1 VDRTSSRRTPV
12 PEVIE
17 RVAVPLAI
25 GLFFFVLQVRHLNV
39 AAYPVTDEGVYA
51 EVGRMI
57 VMRGLVPHRD
67 FPMGH
72 MPLLPLLIGMGLRAF
87 GSMYVLR
94 TVFLLLNCLCVVPL
108 YLVFIRLRDNAPA
121 ATLALLFFMTFFAM
135 VHHDY
140 RFLAI
145 RQLANVVLIAF
156 LYLGVCHRGW
166 RGRLPLQTACSLSSV
181 FLFLPTAIHL
191 ALVSLAM
198 VALQEGRAERRAELR
213 RYFAMGLICVAA
225 LGVYFLLIPEA
236 ISQTIIQQAQRASVP
251 RLDRIRSLWNVH
263 PDAILY
269 AIACP
274 SLALGILFAPGLRA
288 MSAAMLGIF
297 ATSLLLSSN
306 FFPHYVAAGGPAL
319 AFGIFVFADLT
330 DRAGR
335 MLLGAYGSVAARGIQ
350 ALAFAWHATLVLAP
364 LSQEWAYNRKP
375 EYYEIIDRLADA
387 PDPLL
392 TIGTIYA
399 VESGRTLLTD
409 AYPAYMRGKVERC
422 APAACNAMAANA
434 CTILLEQSGNAVFPP
449 NVQRDWSKRFTVLY
463 RNELG
468 TILLTNGPN
477 CR

>member
-1 VDRTSSRRTPV
+1 VDRTHFRRTPV
-12 PEVIE
+12 ADVVEQL
-17 RVAVPLAI
+17 ALPLAI
-25 GLFFFVLQVRHLNV
+25 GLFFFVLQVRHLDV

-72 MPLLPLLIGMGLRAF
+72 MPLLPLLIGLGLRAF

-94 TVFLLLNCLCVVPL
+94 TAFLLLNCLCVVPL
-108 YLVFIRLRDNAPA
+108 YLAFVRLRDNSAA
-121 ATLALLFFMTFFAM
+121 ATLALLFFLTFYAM

-140 RFLAI
+140 RFIAI
-145 RQLANVVLIAF
+145 RQLANVILICF
-156 LYLGVCHRGW
+156 LYLGVCRKGW
-166 RGRLPLQTACSLSSV
+166 RWRLPLQTACSLASV

-198 VALQEGRAERRAELR
+198 VALEQGSNRRAELR
-213 RYFAMGLICVAA
+213 RYFAMGLICLAA
-225 LGVYFLLIPEA
+225 LGAYFLVIPEA
-236 ISQTIIQQAQRASVP
+236 VTQTILDQARRANVP
-251 RLDRIRSLWNVH
+251 RLDRIRSLWEAH

-269 AIACP
+269 VIACP

-306 FFPHYVAAGGPAL
+306 FFPHYVAAAGPAL
-319 AFGIFVFADLT
+319 AFGIFVFGDLV

-335 MLLGAYGSVAARGIQ
+335 MLGSYGFVAARAVQ

-364 LSQEWAYNRKP
+364 LSQEWAYDRKP
-375 EYYEIIDRLADA
+375 EYYELVDHLTDA

-422 APAACNAMAANA
+422 TPAACDAMAANA

-449 NVQRDWSKRFTVLY
+449 KVQRDWMKRFTVLY
-463 RNELG
+463 RNDLG
-468 TILLTNGPN
+468 TILLTNHPG